1 MFNFLILMAAIL
13 VASSDDIMVLCLG
26 AIAVFILAVV
36 SFLIRDQDA

>member
-1 MFNFLILMAAIL
+1 MATIVL
-13 VASSDDIMVLCLG
+13 ASSEDIMVLCLG